1 LFGQILTKGTAYA
14 TIGRLP
20 QLRIVFEVMLDARQ
34 VAAVKVGLRMLEEV
48 LSFERSKTSCLVDYE
63 KSSYW

>member
-1 LFGQILTKGTAYA
+1 
-14 TIGRLP
+14 
-20 QLRIVFEVMLDARQ
+20 MLDARQ

-63 KSSYW
+63 KKQIWVIMSEEKRRIPRN